1 MFNLSTSTPGIA
13 YKLSILVTGNEIRE
27 FCTETRYKYSD
38 ILFKIRDFYA
48 GTKYNPDIL
57 FEIDGIP
64 IISSEN
70 FKREVIEDKENKLYR
85 FVIILSIKKNFYQI
99 KSVERWSTWDIE
111 NVNLNLEA
119 LDLYRKILVDADMW
133 NKIYHNPGKNWSGV
147 YLELLNKC

>member
-1 MFNLSTSTPGIA
+1 MSSLSTPA

-27 FCTETRYKYSD
+27 FCTENRYKYSD
-38 ILFKIRDFYA
+38 ILFEIRDFYA

-70 FKREVIEDKENKLYR
+70 FKRGVIEDKENKLYR
-85 FVIILSIKKNFYQI
+85 LVFTYLTIKKSFYQI
-99 KSVERWSTWDIE
+99 NRIESWSTWDIE
-111 NVNLNLEA
+111 NVNFNLEA

-133 NKIYHNPGKNWSGV
+133 NKIYHDPGKDWSDV
-147 YLELLNKC
+147 YLKLLNKC

>member
-1 MFNLSTSTPGIA
+1 MVYLSTPGVA
-13 YKLSILVTGNEIRE
+13 YRLSILITGNEIRE
-27 FCTETRYKYSD
+27 FCTRAKYRYSD
-38 ILFKIRDFYA
+38 
-48 GTKYNPDIL
+48 TL

-64 IISSEN
+64 IISSED

-85 FVIILSIKKNFYQI
+85 FVIILSIKKSNFFYQI
-99 KSVERWSTWDIE
+99 SSIERWSTWNIE

-133 NKIYHNPGKNWSGV
+133 NKIYHNIGENWSDV

>member
-1 MFNLSTSTPGIA
+1 MVSLSTGV
-13 YKLSILVTGNEIRE
+13 YRLSILITGNEIRE
-27 FCTETRYKYSD
+27 FCTETTYKYSD
-38 ILFKIRDFYA
+38 ILFEIREFYTE
-48 GTKYNPDIL
+48 TKYNPDIL

-64 IISSEN
+64 IISSED

-85 FVIILSIKKNFYQI
+85 FIIILSIEKNNLFYKVSSI
-99 KSVERWSTWDIE
+99 ESWSTWDIE

-133 NKIYHNPGKNWSGV
+133 NKIYHNPGKNWSDV